1 LAYEKMQL
9 NQTMA
14 VTYNILDLGKSHYT
28 DAWELQKKLQSQRIS
43 GQIDDQLLLV
53 EHFPVYT
60 LGKNTP
66 KEHLLTK
73 ESDNISIIQTDRGGD
88 ITFHGPGQLVGY
100 PILDLNQYRR
110 SITWYMRELEQ
121 LIIDVLK
128 EYDISAERKKG
139 LTGTWVK
146 DKKIAALGVR
156 ISKWVTMHGFSL
168 NINPDL
174 KYYQGII
181 PCGITDYGVTSMSD
195 LLGDDVPGMSEI
207 KETLV
212 QHFIAKFSVY
222 KN

>member
-1 LAYEKMQL
+1 MDTA
-9 NQTMA
+9 
-14 VTYNILDLGKSHYT
+14 YNILDLGMSRYE
-28 DAWELQKKLQSQRIS
+28 DAWNLQKQLQSQRIS
-43 GQIDDQLLLV
+43 GQIEDHLLLV

-60 LGKNTP
+60 LGKNSP
-66 KEHLLTK
+66 KEHLLVQ
-73 ESDNISIIQTDRGGD
+73 ESESISIIQTDRGGN

-100 PILDLNQYRR
+100 PILDLNHYKK
-110 SITWYMRELEQ
+110 SVSWYMRELEQ

-128 EYDISAERKKG
+128 EYNINAGRKKG
-139 LTGTWVK
+139 LTGPWVR

-181 PCGITDYGVTSMSD
+181 PCGISEYGVTSMAKI
-195 LLGDDVPGMSEI
+195 LGENVPSMMEI

-212 QHFIAKFSVY
+212 KHFISKFSVY
-222 KN
+222 KS

>member
-1 LAYEKMQL
+1 MRLKHP
-9 NQTMA
+9 MA
-14 VTYNILDLGKSHYT
+14 ITYNILDLGKSHYN
-28 DAWELQKKLQSQRIS
+28 DAWELQKRLQSQRIS

-100 PILDLNQYRR
+100 PILDLNQYKR
-110 SITWYMRELEQ
+110 SISWYMRELEQ

-128 EYDISAERKKG
+128 EYDINAGRKKG
-139 LTGTWVK
+139 LTGVWVK
-146 DKKIAALGVR
+146 GKKIAALGVR

-181 PCGITDYGVTSMSD
+181 PCGITEYGVTSMAD
-195 LLGDDVPGMSEI
+195 LLNDDVPNMSEI
-207 KETLV
+207 KYTLV
-212 QHFIAKFSVY
+212 KHFIAIFSVY

>member
-1 LAYEKMQL
+1 M
-9 NQTMA
+9 NP
-14 VTYNILDLGKSHYT
+14 TYNILDLGMSRYEDT
-28 DAWELQKKLQSQRIS
+28 WNLQKQIQSQRIS
-43 GQIDDQLLLV
+43 GQIEDHLLLV

-60 LGKNTP
+60 LGKNSP
-66 KEHLLTK
+66 KEHLLVQ
-73 ESDNISIIQTDRGGD
+73 ESESVSIIQTDRGGK

-100 PILDLNQYRR
+100 PILDLNQYKK
-110 SITWYMRELEQ
+110 SVSWYMRELEQ

-128 EYDISAERKKG
+128 EYDINASRKKG
-139 LTGTWVK
+139 LTGTWVG

-181 PCGITDYGVTSMSD
+181 PCGISEYGVTSMAKI
-195 LLGDDVPGMSEI
+195 LGENVPSMMEI

-212 QHFIAKFSVY
+212 KHFISKFSVY
-222 KN
+222 KS

>member
-1 LAYEKMQL
+1 
-9 NQTMA
+9 MA
-14 VTYNILDLGKSHYT
+14 VTYNILDLGKSHYN
-28 DAWELQKKLQSQRIS
+28 DAWKLQKRLQSQRIS

-100 PILDLNQYRR
+100 PILDLNQYKR

-128 EYDISAERKKG
+128 EYDINAERKKG
-139 LTGTWVK
+139 LTGVWVK
-146 DKKIAALGVR
+146 GKKIAALGVR

-181 PCGITDYGVTSMSD
+181 PCGIKDYGVTSMAD
-195 LLGDDVPGMSEI
+195 LLGNDVPDMSEI
-207 KETLV
+207 KDTLV
-212 QHFIAKFSVY
+212 QHFIAKFSIY
-222 KN
+222 KD

>member
-1 LAYEKMQL
+1 MDSA
-9 NQTMA
+9 
-14 VTYNILDLGKSHYT
+14 YNILDLAISRYE
-28 DAWELQKKLQSQRIS
+28 DAWELQKQLQSQRIS
-43 GQIDDQLLLV
+43 GQIEDHLLLV

-60 LGKNTP
+60 LGKNST
-66 KEHLLTK
+66 KEHLLVQ
-73 ESDNISIIQTDRGGD
+73 ESESISIIQTDRGGN

-100 PILDLNQYRR
+100 PILDLNQYKK
-110 SITWYMRELEQ
+110 SVSWYMRELEQ

-128 EYDISAERKKG
+128 DYDIDASRKKG
-139 LTGTWVK
+139 LTGTWVR

-181 PCGITDYGVTSMSD
+181 PCGISDYGVTSMAK
-195 LLGDDVPGMSEI
+195 LLGENVPNMADI

-212 QHFIAKFSVY
+212 KHFISKFSVY